1 MIHEFN
7 SQAIVALTPTALF
20 SIEDED
26 LSKLVWEDTEIAR
39 PSNSAITA
47 KAEELKTEWESK
59 AYARSRRAEYPEMGT
74 QLNYIYD
81 HGIDKW
87 KTDIVDPVKAKYPK
101 PE

>member
-7 SQAIVALTPTALF
+7 SQALVALTPTAKF

-26 LSKLVWEDTEIAR
+26 LNKLVWEDTEIAR
-39 PSNSAITA
+39 PSNDAITA
-47 KAEELKTEWESK
+47 KAEELKTEWQAK
-59 AYARSRRAEYPEMGT
+59 AYARLRRDEYPDMGI

-87 KTDIVDPVKAKYPK
+87 KTDMVDPIKKKYPK

>member
-1 MIHEFN
+1 MIHNFN
-7 SQAIVALTPTALF
+7 SSALLALTPTAKF
-20 SIEDED
+20 SIENED

-39 PSNSAITA
+39 PSDSNITA

-59 AYARSRRAEYPEMGT
+59 AYARSRRDEYPEWDI

-87 KTDIVDPVKAKYPK
+87 KTDIVDPVKAKHPK

>member
-7 SQAIVALTPTALF
+7 SQALVALTPTAKF
-20 SIEDED
+20 FIEDED

-59 AYARSRRAEYPEMGT
+59 AYARSRRDEYPEWDI

-81 HGIDKW
+81 HGIDKR
-87 KTDIVDPVKAKYPK
+87 KTEIDNPVKAK
-101 PE
+101 

>member
-59 AYARSRRAEYPEMGT
+59 AYARSRRDEYPEMGT
-74 QLNYIYD
+74 
-81 HGIDKW
+81 
-87 KTDIVDPVKAKYPK
+87 T
-101 PE
+101 

>member
-1 MIHEFN
+1 MDTFI
-7 SQAIVALTPTALF
+7 SQALIALTPTAAF
-20 SIEDED
+20 YIEDED

-39 PSNSAITA
+39 PSDSAIRA
-47 KAEELKTEWESK
+47 KAEELKKEWESK
-59 AYARSRRAEYPEMGT
+59 AYARLRKDEYPEMGI

-87 KTDIVDPVKAKYPK
+87 KTDIVDPIKKKYPK

>member
-59 AYARSRRAEYPEMGT
+59 AYARFRRDEYPEMGT

-101 PE
+101 PS

>member
-47 KAEELKTEWESK
+47 KAEELKTEWES
-59 AYARSRRAEYPEMGT
+59 
-74 QLNYIYD
+74 
-81 HGIDKW
+81 
-87 KTDIVDPVKAKYPK
+87 
-101 PE
+101 